1 MHFIIERLNCLIK
14 IPRTHVSIQ
23 DASLIRSKSLGVYDT
38 QVELTAVRVS
48 ESDISC
54 VSHQILVDS

>member
-1 MHFIIERLNCLIK
+1 LIK